1 MTNDPFKMYGYV
13 RNKYGRKI
21 LLWDPSPEDYA
32 AIETIA
38 DALAKMNRFNGG
50 TRFPFSVARHSIIMS
65 QQVPQPYKL
74 EALLHDAHET
84 VVGDIVTPMKLAVPQ
99 FYDIEKL
106 HEVAM
111 RKAYGL
117 PKEKSEVIK
126 EADLRMFL
134 TEQKQ
139 LRYSQG
145 ENLSGL
151 EPYDVVLEPSSWEDD
166 ENDFLNQY
174 KELTNDATG
183 DETRLRR

>member
-1 MTNDPFKMYGYV
+1 MNDPFGMQGYV
-13 RNKYGRKI
+13 RNRYGRKI

-32 AIETIA
+32 DIETIA
-38 DALAKMNRFNGG
+38 EALAKMNRFNGG

-84 VVGDIVTPMKLAVPQ
+84 VVGDIVTPMKLAAPQ

-106 HEVAM
+106 HEAAM

-126 EADLRMFL
+126 EADARMFL
-134 TEQKQ
+134 TEQEQ

-151 EPYDVVLEPSSWEDD
+151 KPYDVVLKPSSWEDD
-166 ENDFLNQY
+166 ESEFLDQY
-174 KELTNDATG
+174 EKLIEEATG
-183 DETRLRR
+183 DETQLRR